1 MSGKGSNPRPYSV
14 KYDDFSNSW
23 DKIFGKKT
31 PLEVD
36 DAKAEDEAFN
46 SISSQGSAVVE
57 HRAHNPEVGGAIP
70 SPATNQ

>member
-1 MSGKGSNPRPYSV
+1 MSGKGSSPRPFSV
-14 KYDDFSNSW
+14 NQQTFSNNW
-23 DKIFGKKT
+23 DAIFGPKT
-31 PLEVD
+31 PKEVD